1 MKRLLPSRH
10 LRRPESGEGFF
21 SFILILATFLVIAF
35 VIRQAKDATRPEAI
49 TAARAEVRVKN
60 LVGVEQSAQET
71 LGSYAWQDEDKGF
84 VRIPIEQAMSLTVK
98 EWQDA
103 GEGRAELISR
113 MEKATALP
121 PPAPEEP
128 SAFE

>member
-1 MKRLLPSRH
+1 MKRLLPSRY
-10 LRRPESGEGFF
+10 LRRSESGEGFL

-35 VIRQAKDATRPEAI
+35 VIRQVKDSVRPEAI
-49 TAARAEVRVKN
+49 NAVRAEVRVKN
-60 LVGVEQSAQET
+60 LAGVEQSAQEA

-103 GEGRAELISR
+103 GEGRAELINR

>member
-1 MKRLLPSRH
+1 MKRLQLHQNSTRF
-10 LRRPESGEGFF
+10 ESGEGFF
-21 SFILILATFLVIAF
+21 SFILILGTFLALAF
-35 VIRQAKDATRPEAI
+35 FTFQVREATRPEPI
-49 TAARAEVRVKN
+49 TAAREVKRVSN
-60 LVGVEQSAQET
+60 LKVVEQSAQEF
-71 LGSYAWQDEDKGF
+71 LNSYAWQDKDKGF
-84 VRIPIEQAMSLTVK
+84 VRIPIEQAMTETVK

-103 GEGRAELISR
+103 AQGRAELISR

>member
-1 MKRLLPSRH
+1 MKRLLPSRY
-10 LRRPESGEGFF
+10 LRRSESGEGFF

-35 VIRQAKDATRPEAI
+35 VIRQVKDSVRPEAI
-49 TAARAEVRVKN
+49 NAVRAEVRVKN
-60 LVGVEQSAQET
+60 LAGVEQSAQEA

-84 VRIPIEQAMSLTVK
+84 VRIPIEQAMSLTVT

>member
-10 LRRPESGEGFF
+10 LRRSESGEGFF

-49 TAARAEVRVKN
+49 TAARAEVRVKT
-60 LVGVEQSAQET
+60 LAGVEQSAQET
-71 LGSYAWQDEDKGF
+71 LGTYAWQDEDKGF
-84 VRIPIEQAMSLTVK
+84 VRIPIEQAMSQTVK

-103 GEGRAELISR
+103 G
-113 MEKATALP
+113 
-121 PPAPEEP
+121 
-128 SAFE
+128 

>member
-10 LRRPESGEGFF
+10 LRRSESGEGFF

-60 LVGVEQSAQET
+60 LAGVEQSAQET
-71 LGSYAWQDEDKGF
+71 LGTYAWQDEDKGYSSCLDGI
-84 VRIPIEQAMSLTVK
+84 VPRHVEADDKGQQSCSTLK
-98 EWQDA
+98 YY
-103 GEGRAELISR
+103 
-113 MEKATALP
+113 
-121 PPAPEEP
+121 
-128 SAFE
+128 

>member
-1 MKRLLPSRH
+1 MRLGRGDYCRAGGSACQ
-10 LRRPESGEGFF
+10 ESG
-21 SFILILATFLVIAF
+21 
-35 VIRQAKDATRPEAI
+35 R
-49 TAARAEVRVKN
+49 
-60 LVGVEQSAQET
+60 VEQSAQET

-84 VRIPIEQAMSLTVK
+84 VRIPIEQAMSQTVK

>member
-1 MKRLLPSRH
+1 
-10 LRRPESGEGFF
+10 
-21 SFILILATFLVIAF
+21 
-35 VIRQAKDATRPEAI
+35 
-49 TAARAEVRVKN
+49 
-60 LVGVEQSAQET
+60 
-71 LGSYAWQDEDKGF
+71 
-84 VRIPIEQAMSLTVK
+84 MSLTVK

>member
-1 MKRLLPSRH
+1 MKKLQPYRYSR
-10 LRRPESGEGFF
+10 RFESGEGFF
-21 SFILILATFLVIAF
+21 SFILIIGTFLVLAF
-35 VIRQAKDATRPEAI
+35 LTFQVREATRPEPI
-49 TAARAEVRVKN
+49 TAAREAKRANN
-60 LVGVEQSAQET
+60 LKVVEQSAQEF
-71 LGSYAWQDEDKGF
+71 LNSYAWQDKDKGF
-84 VRIPIEQAMSLTVK
+84 VRIPIEQAMNETVK

-103 GEGRAELISR
+103 TEGRAELISR